1 MSLNIKE
8 RNATNHQLIRVIP
21 KNISIDTIEQ
31 NRLNSSNWFKGSR
44 ERGLR

>member
-8 RNATNHQLIRVIP
+8 RNGTNQQTIRVIP
-21 KNISIDTIEQ
+21 KNISIYTNEQ